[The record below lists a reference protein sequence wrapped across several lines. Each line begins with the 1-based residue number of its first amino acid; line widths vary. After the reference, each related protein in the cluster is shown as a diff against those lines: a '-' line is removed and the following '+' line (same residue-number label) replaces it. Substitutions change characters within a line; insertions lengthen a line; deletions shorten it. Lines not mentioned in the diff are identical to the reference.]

1 MKEREKPS
9 PRLQAQVPGVVTAEK
24 GEKILAYLLLR
35 AHHPVG
41 SGEMEAQSL
50 RFDIVTVARGSA

>member
-1 MKEREKPS
+1 M
-9 PRLQAQVPGVVTAEK
+9 VTEEK
-24 GEKILAYLLLR
+24 GEKILAHLLLR

-50 RFDIVTVARGSA
+50 GFDIVTVGRGSA